1 MASLPSQHP
10 TLSLHL
16 ADDALTPLIT
26 SSRSRA
32 HLESLTS
39 LATSALTSQM
49 AAQRVGMGA
58 VERIMVEYP
67 APAAAAVVLQSY
79 LHVPTPPRPA
89 TANSTDDAAGE
100 RRQTST
106 TTTAPSSLSSSTDA
120 TTTAGDGGSKTATT
134 MKSATIGKQTAA
146 EEVDD
151 VCAPRLVSVV
161 VARSLHEAAE
171 AKRAAAR
178 LERVGREFQSQW
190 AAENAD

>member
-1 MASLPSQHP
+1 MAALPSQHP

-39 LATSALTSQM
+39 LATSALSSQT

-67 APAAAAVVLQSY
+67 GAVVLQTY
-79 LHVPTPPRPA
+79 LQGSEDG
-89 TANSTDDAAGE
+89 NSSNNNRSSTTMTRGGSIS
-100 RRQTST
+100 TSASKKT
-106 TTTAPSSLSSSTDA
+106 TTTT
-120 TTTAGDGGSKTATT
+120 GEG
-134 MKSATIGKQTAA
+134 
-146 EEVDD
+146 EEGEGEEEEDMG
-151 VCAPRLVSVV
+151 APRLVGVV
-161 VARSLHEAAE
+161 VAGRKQEAGE

-190 AAENAD
+190 AASE

>member
-1 MASLPSQHP
+1 MAALPSQHP

-39 LATSALTSQM
+39 LATSALSSQT

-67 APAAAAVVLQSY
+67 GAVVLQTY
-79 LHVPTPPRPA
+79 LQGSEDG
-89 TANSTDDAAGE
+89 NSSNNNRSSTTMTRGGSIS
-100 RRQTST
+100 TSASKKT
-106 TTTAPSSLSSSTDA
+106 TTTT
-120 TTTAGDGGSKTATT
+120 GEG
-134 MKSATIGKQTAA
+134 
-146 EEVDD
+146 EEGEGEEGEGEEEEDMG
-151 VCAPRLVSVV
+151 APRLVGVV
-161 VARSLHEAAE
+161 VAGRTQEAGE

-190 AAENAD
+190 AASE

>member
-1 MASLPSQHP
+1 MAALPSQHP

-39 LATSALTSQM
+39 LATSALSSQT

-67 APAAAAVVLQSY
+67 GAVVLQTY
-79 LHVPTPPRPA
+79 LQGSEDG
-89 TANSTDDAAGE
+89 NSSNNNRSSTTMTRGGSIS
-100 RRQTST
+100 TSASKKT
-106 TTTAPSSLSSSTDA
+106 TTTT
-120 TTTAGDGGSKTATT
+120 GEG
-134 MKSATIGKQTAA
+134 
-146 EEVDD
+146 EEGEGEEEEDMG
-151 VCAPRLVSVV
+151 APRLVGVV
-161 VARSLHEAAE
+161 VAGRTQEAGE

-190 AAENAD
+190 AASE

>member
-32 HLESLTS
+32 HLESLTA
-39 LATSALTSQM
+39 LTTSALTSQT
-49 AAQRVGMGA
+49 AAQRVGLGA

-67 APAAAAVVLQSY
+67 EPAAAAVVLQSY
-79 LHVPTPPRPA
+79 LHVP
-89 TANSTDDAAGE
+89 
-100 RRQTST
+100 
-106 TTTAPSSLSSSTDA
+106 DA
-120 TTTAGDGGSKTATT
+120 TTAVAAASTETAPAAAPVGGSGTT
-134 MKSATIGKQTAA
+134 SSNG
-146 EEVDD
+146 EEGGGVEQRQD
-151 VCAPRLVSVV
+151 ALLLPPPRLVGVV
-161 VARSLHEAAE
+161 VAKRPQDARE

-190 AAENAD
+190 HTTSDS

>member
-1 MASLPSQHP
+1 MAALPSQHP

-39 LATSALTSQM
+39 LATSALSSQT

-67 APAAAAVVLQSY
+67 GAVVLQTY
-79 LHVPTPPRPA
+79 LQGSEDSSSNNNRSSTTMPRGGSI
-89 TANSTDDAAGE
+89 STSA
-100 RRQTST
+100 SKKT
-106 TTTAPSSLSSSTDA
+106 TTTA
-120 TTTAGDGGSKTATT
+120 G
-134 MKSATIGKQTAA
+134 
-146 EEVDD
+146 EEGEEGEEEEEDMG
-151 VCAPRLVSVV
+151 APRLVGVV
-161 VARSLHEAAE
+161 VAGRAQEAGE

-178 LERVGREFQSQW
+178 RERVGREFQSQW
-190 AAENAD
+190 AASE